1 MSKTRKLIF
10 WAAIWAIASVTL
22 FNYHKDSHVATL
34 AHSVDLQL
42 RPGVS
47 AGLPIYSLKGQ
58 ILSFELVFNRNGWH
72 DRREADL
79 GSWTRAPGSP
89 DRIKFLNPGKRIVT
103 EVSVNGG
110 PPIALE
116 AMPASA
122 YSETK
127 IWRTLG
133 DGPIGA
139 AEWSWPPAHSVIRA
153 SAGKNEVIFRVVDV
167 DPALRGEKVTL
178 YVPPP
183 ASFSSVQPGYFMFAF
198 HWLLYPFGIV
208 ILCVTGLILLYISCA
223 EYSTIRRANPH

>member
-10 WAAIWAIASVTL
+10 WAAIWAIAGVSL
-22 FNYHKDSHVATL
+22 FNYHYDFHVVTL

-42 RPGVS
+42 RSGES
-47 AGLPIYSLKGQ
+47 ARLPIYSLKGQ
-58 ILSFELVFNRNGWH
+58 VLSFEVIFNRSEGH
-72 DRREADL
+72 DRRETDL
-79 GSWTRAPGSP
+79 GNWTRAPSP
-89 DRIKFLNPGKRIVT
+89 PNRIKFVSPGKRIVT
-103 EVSVNGG
+103 QVSVNGG
-110 PPIALE
+110 PSITLE

-133 DGPIGA
+133 DVPIST
-139 AEWSWPPAHSVIRA
+139 AEWNWPPVHSVIRA
-153 SAGKNEVIFRVVDV
+153 SPGNNVVIFRVIDV

-183 ASFSSVQPGYFMFAF
+183 ASFSSAQPGYFMFAF

-208 ILCVTGLILLYISCA
+208 ILGVTGLILLLMSCF
-223 EYSTIRRANPH
+223 EYSKLLRS